1 MKRTLNALLSRSES
15 IIEARTMRK
24 TTYLFCLVLIFIL
37 PWEDSISAESVGSLA
52 RLIGIV
58 VAGFWLGTII
68 IEGRFRKPD
77 FFHALVLL
85 FILWNFVSVFWSV
98 DVESTL
104 RHIKTYSQIF
114 LLVLIYWDV
123 FQKPEKLMAGLQAYI
138 FGAYVL
144 VASTIYNFMMGN
156 VAIQYEDRY
165 SANGVN
171 AVEQA
176 LMLMIGLPI
185 AMQLFFAAKNRK
197 RPRLLNALDLLYIPL
212 SIFAT
217 ILTGSRTSLIA
228 IIPFGILVL
237 AAQQIKANQK
247 FFMLVLLVISI
258 LISLPFIPETIIAR
272 LSTIGSSVGG
282 GDLGGRVGLWREAI
296 AVLAKHPILG
306 VGSGAVASMIGAVV
320 HNTFISVFAETGFI
334 GFLLFLS
341 ILGWVVYKVV
351 RLPRR
356 LAELWLAILMIW
368 AIGVLSLSWE
378 VRKVTWMV
386 LSFALIES
394 SLGERAAEQELPSSL
409 APILITAKKMS

>member
-1 MKRTLNALLSRSES
+1 
-15 IIEARTMRK
+15 
-24 TTYLFCLVLIFIL
+24 
-37 PWEDSISAESVGSLA
+37 VGSLA

-185 AMQLFFAAKNRK
+185 AMQLFFAAKNR
-197 RPRLLNALDLLYIPL
+197 RRQRLLNAIDLLYIPL

-237 AAQQIKANQK
+237 VAQQIKVAGGHCSPGQAPY
-247 FFMLVLLVISI
+247 F
-258 LISLPFIPETIIAR
+258 
-272 LSTIGSSVGG
+272 GS
-282 GDLGGRVGLWREAI
+282 W
-296 AVLAKHPILG
+296 
-306 VGSGAVASMIGAVV
+306 
-320 HNTFISVFAETGFI
+320 
-334 GFLLFLS
+334 
-341 ILGWVVYKVV
+341 
-351 RLPRR
+351 
-356 LAELWLAILMIW
+356 
-368 AIGVLSLSWE
+368 
-378 VRKVTWMV
+378 
-386 LSFALIES
+386 
-394 SLGERAAEQELPSSL
+394 
-409 APILITAKKMS
+409 